1 MTAPAGIRAMAP
13 VDARGVGA
21 MHHQAW
27 IDTYSAFLG
36 EEYFTQR
43 WTAADAVALWRRVLT
58 TAGEAGVVRLVAT
71 AASEVVG
78 FAVAGPSRA
87 PAKGLPAATGRELW
101 GLYVARAHLGTG
113 LGQRLLD
120 LAIAPGE
127 PAELWVFRGNAR
139 ARAFYAR
146 NGFRPDGSEFT
157 DERFP
162 ELPEIRL
169 VR

>member
-1 MTAPAGIRAMAP
+1 MAP

-27 IDTYSAFLG
+27 IDTYGAFLD
-36 EEYFTQR
+36 EEYFTRR
-43 WTAADAVALWRRVLT
+43 WTAADAVERWERVLA
-58 TAGEAGVVRLVAT
+58 TASEPGVVRLVAHD
-71 AASEVVG
+71 EGRVVG
-78 FAVAGPSRA
+78 FATAGPSRSM
-87 PAKGLPAATGRELW
+87 AKGLAPAADRELW
-101 GLYVARAHLGTG
+101 GLYVSRAQLGSG

-120 LAIAPGE
+120 AVVAPGV
-127 PAELWVFRGNAR
+127 PAELWVFRDNAR

-146 NGFRPDGSEFT
+146 NAFRPDGAEFT